1 MKTSTKTFPSF
12 SVATDPVVGIS
23 YTSQYDIF
31 TIGAGYLD
39 VWAALNN
46 TDLAPPQVGSALS
59 PTATYDPTSENV
71 YVNGN
76 PVAVWGSSA
85 AWSIS
90 VVWGTSVVV
99 TADRKNVVWGSS
111 TGVWDSSGAQGIN
124 ALWNLWSVVWG
135 DSNNTAESL
144 SQLINGEN

>member
-1 MKTSTKTFPSF
+1 
-12 SVATDPVVGIS
+12 
-23 YTSQYDIF
+23 
-31 TIGAGYLD
+31 
-39 VWAALNN
+39 
-46 TDLAPPQVGSALS
+46 
-59 PTATYDPTSENV
+59 
-71 YVNGN
+71 
-76 PVAVWGSSA
+76 
-85 AWSIS
+85 
-90 VVWGTSVVV
+90 VV